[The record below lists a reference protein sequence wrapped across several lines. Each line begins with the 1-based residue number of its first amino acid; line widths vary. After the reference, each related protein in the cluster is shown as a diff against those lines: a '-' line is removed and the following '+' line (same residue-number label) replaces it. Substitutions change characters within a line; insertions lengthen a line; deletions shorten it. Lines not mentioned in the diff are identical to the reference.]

1 MSGRSSNERAGW
13 LAFIVLVLMATV
25 SLIAC
30 DESTSEAEPAL
41 AEAASAQ
48 SMPADEPAAEPQD
61 AAASERS
68 QRATEISQAEAAE
81 GPESVEPEVAG
92 TEPTTVSA
100 SPPDDSGEPPP
111 AEGKVEEV
119 EADAETP
126 DAPANGAASSE
137 AREPAQDAAAVE
149 DEQSEAAEGP
159 ESVEA
164 EVEETEPTTVS
175 ASPPDDSGEQ
185 PSADGGAEEVESDAE
200 PPEAPA
206 NGAGSSEAPEPAQ
219 DAAAAEDE
227 QPQPTELAV
236 VVPDRVGDVTLYA
249 GPAIDWAAVATLEPG
264 APLTI
269 IGRAPDPSGPKYVWL
284 LAEMPD
290 GAQGWL
296 TADDLALDSDAL
308 AFLRELQP
316 SEMEVITSV
325 RDGAWIRVQPDHTS
339 RGCQMSP
346 GGPMAVGGR
355 SPDGEWSL
363 VSLVQRACQ
372 DSEGWYY
379 REGWIHGADLE
390 DDPMLSRAP
399 VVYPDGLW
407 LFPVD
412 PQFQPT
418 KLPVCAVDGWGIE
431 AWSFDP
437 EDGSLVFADHCSSDG
452 GGLKRYTPGTAE
464 LTSLSSASPYNI
476 LVAPVGGRVLMM
488 RGGDWGASGHHKL
501 TILHPDGRTEDIGYL
516 YLNWQNDRARLL
528 QRQARWS
535 PDGQTI
541 IFLDIPR
548 SELTDPDYS
557 DFWLY
562 HVATGERVDLRRGTA
577 AADLWLRDYHFHPND
592 QYFHPDGQS
601 IYAFASH
608 SYPTGILHRL
618 TLEGDEWPG
627 FTPIESVHWYRISP
641 RGDRIIV
648 SADGKGRIFT
658 DQGELLGERD
668 RGPGSWFPDRDTI
681 AYFTGGQWPDGEW
694 TIEHLPSGRT
704 ARIRLPSPPLWSPDG
719 EHFAVVN
726 RANSWT
732 GHSTR
737 DFFDM
742 YQLRMYDVSGEL
754 LSVHRFE
761 GCYRHQWPPDGS
773 QFALSVIPFYL
784 CGGP

>member
-30 DESTSEAEPAL
+30 DESTSEVRPPL
-41 AEAASAQ
+41 AEAEPAQ

-68 QRATEISQAEAAE
+68 QRATGTSQAETAE
-81 GPESVEPEVAG
+81 GPEPVEP
-92 TEPTTVSA
+92 
-100 SPPDDSGEPPP
+100 
-111 AEGKVEEV
+111 
-119 EADAETP
+119 
-126 DAPANGAASSE
+126 
-137 AREPAQDAAAVE
+137 
-149 DEQSEAAEGP
+149 
-159 ESVEA
+159 

-175 ASPPDDSGEQ
+175 ASAPDDSGEQ
-185 PSADGGAEEVESDAE
+185 PSSDGGAEEAEADAE
-200 PPEAPA
+200 PPEALA
-206 NGAGSSEAPEPAQ
+206 TGAGSSEAPEPAQ

-227 QPQPTELAV
+227 QPQPTELAL
-236 VVPDRVGDVTLYA
+236 VVPDRVGAVTLYA

-296 TADDLALDSDAL
+296 TAGDLALDSDAL
-308 AFLRELQP
+308 ADLRELQP
-316 SEMEVITSV
+316 SEMEVITSA

-339 RGCQMSP
+339 RGCQISP

-363 VSLVQRACQ
+363 VSFVQGWCE
-372 DSEGWYY
+372 DSEGWQYY
-379 REGWIHGADLE
+379 EGWVHGADLE

-399 VVYPDGLW
+399 VVYPNGLW

-412 PQFQPT
+412 PQLQPSR
-418 KLPVCAVDGWGIE
+418 LPVRVINGYESE
-431 AWSFDP
+431 AWSFDS
-437 EDGSLVFADHCSSDG
+437 EDGSLVFADYYSSDDSA
-452 GGLKRYTPGTAE
+452 LRRYTPATGD
-464 LTSLSSASPYNI
+464 LTTLSSVASYNI

-488 RGGDWGASGHHKL
+488 WREDWGSWARFPL
-501 TILHPDGRTEDIGYL
+501 TILHPDGKTEDIGYL
-516 YLNWQNDRARLL
+516 YLHWQNDRARLL

-541 IFLDIPR
+541 IFLDFLDSP
-548 SELTDPDYS
+548 SPELTDPDYS

-577 AADLWLRDYHFHPND
+577 AADLRLRDYHFHPDD

-601 IYAFASH
+601 IYAFAWH

-627 FTPIESVHWYRISP
+627 FTPIESVRWYRISP

-648 SADGKGRIFT
+648 SADGQGRIFT
-658 DQGELLGERD
+658 DQGELLGERA
-668 RGPGSWFPDRDTI
+668 GGAFHWFPDGDRI
-681 AYFTGGQWPDGEW
+681 AYFSGGEW

-704 ARIRLPSPPLWSPDG
+704 DQVRLPRGPEWSPDG
-719 EHFAVVN
+719 EHIAVVN
-726 RANSWT
+726 RATWWID
-732 GHSTR
+732 HSTS
-737 DFFDM
+737 DFDPF
-742 YQLRMYDVSGEL
+742 QLRMYDVSGEL

-761 GCYRHQWPPDGS
+761 GCYRHQWLPDGS
-773 QFALSVIPFYL
+773 QFALSVIPFYS